1 MSQPARERTMH
12 RMHARRRWNGRGLS
26 EIVGTL
32 MLVVIVVAAATAFSF
47 FVASYEKTLLA
58 QENANH
64 IRSLEA
70 VDMLAVHSSPRSL
83 GSPEFGSLTFT
94 FASADVNSMQI
105 IDILVDG
112 NALLSYNLTNL
123 SSGKTTEIGILTG
136 ENSSSFVLPP
146 LEQVIVRLD
155 LGITLGIN
163 NTSKPDNLFS
173 FLSLSDVPSA
183 TSYLE
188 IEIQTQLGNDF
199 KFVYVPPTPIADLT
213 FVQSV
218 NSNGVIG
225 EIPVLDGTH
234 AFQQGGNAT
243 IVAWDWVVTDESQ
256 FEKNYTEPVTW
267 TGSGAQFELTNVTS
281 FVDSNYSYSAILTVF
296 NSLGLFAVG
305 TPISFQG

>member
-1 MSQPARERTMH
+1 MSQPARERAMH
-12 RMHARRRWNGRGLS
+12 RMHARRRWNARGLS

-64 IRSLEA
+64 TRSLEA
-70 VDMLAVHSSPRSL
+70 VDMLAVHSSPQSL
-83 GSPEFGSLTFT
+83 GSPEFGSLSFT
-94 FASADVNSMQI
+94 FVSADVNSMQI

-155 LGITLGIN
+155 LGIN
-163 NTSKPDNLFS
+163 NTTSKPDNLFS
-173 FLSLSDVPSA
+173 FLSPSDVPSA

-218 NSNGVIG
+218 NPSGVIG

-243 IVAWDWVVTDESQ
+243 IVAWDWVVTNES
-256 FEKNYTEPVTW
+256 NHTTW
-267 TGSGAQFELTNVTS
+267 TGAGAQFELTNVTS
-281 FVDSNYSYSAILTVF
+281 FVDSTYDYSAILTVF